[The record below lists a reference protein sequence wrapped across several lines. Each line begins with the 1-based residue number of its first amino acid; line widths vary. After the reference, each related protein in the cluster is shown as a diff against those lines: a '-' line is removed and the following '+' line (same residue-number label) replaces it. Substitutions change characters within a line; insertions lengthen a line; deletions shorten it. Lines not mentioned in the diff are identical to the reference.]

1 MSNMLKYIKYMM
13 VCTLA
18 AFAFGCAEEEYWD
31 EKPLHT
37 KDESE
42 SVMEKE
48 ETSLRLVQY
57 NVGIFQKSGS
67 SSLNMVAAM
76 MTELEADL
84 IGLNEIDSCTT
95 RSGKIQQA
103 AVFADKMGAWKF
115 NFTKAMPYL
124 GGAYGIATVWNP
136 KFKAIRM
143 HDVSLPKGS
152 GAEPRALSV
161 VEFDDFI
168 FATCHLDYTT
178 PGVQLEQIE
187 VINEFISTTYG
198 MTKKPIFITGDFNS
212 DKNSDGL
219 VEMQK
224 TWKLISS
231 TDNTF
236 SSTSPKK
243 CIDFILVKPNGA
255 DVKVVKTAV
264 PRSFASGTV
273 STASDHLPVFVDV
286 TF

>member
-1 MSNMLKYIKYMM
+1 MAVL
-13 VCTLA
+13 TA
-18 AFAFGCAEEEYWD
+18 ACAKEEYWD

-67 SSLNMVAAM
+67 SSLNMVSAM
-76 MTELEADL
+76 MTELEADV

-95 RSGKIQQA
+95 RSGKIHQA
-103 AVFADKMGAWKF
+103 AVFADKMGAWKYS
-115 NFTKAMPYL
+115 FTKAMPYM
-124 GGAYGIATVWNP
+124 GGAYGVAAAWNP
-136 KFKAIRM
+136 KFKATRM
-143 HDVSLPKGS
+143 HDVNLPKGS
-152 GAEPRALSV
+152 GAEPRAMCV
-161 VEFDDFI
+161 VEFEDFI

-178 PGVQLEQIE
+178 PGVQLEQIR
-187 VINEFISTTYG
+187 VINDFMNTTYG

-212 DKNSDGL
+212 DKNSDGMT
-219 VEMQK
+219 EMQES
-224 TWKLISS
+224 WKLISS

-236 SSTSPKK
+236 SSTNPKT
-243 CIDFILVKPNGA
+243 CIDFILVRSNGA
-255 DVKVVKTAV
+255 EVKVHKTAV

>member
-1 MSNMLKYIKYMM
+1 MLKYIKYTILCA
-13 VCTLA
+13 VAVLA
-18 AFAFGCAEEEYWD
+18 VACAEEEYWD

-37 KDESE
+37 EDESE

-76 MTELEADL
+76 MTELEADI
-84 IGLNEIDSCTT
+84 IGLNEVDSCTT

-103 AVFADKMGAWKF
+103 AVFADKMGSWKF
-115 NFTKAMPYL
+115 NYTKAMPFM
-124 GGAYGIATVWNP
+124 GGAYGIAAAWNP
-136 KFKAIRM
+136 KFKAVRM

-152 GAEPRALSV
+152 GAEPRAMCV
-161 VEFDDFI
+161 VEFENFI

-178 PGVQLEQIE
+178 PGVQLDQIR
-187 VINEFISTTYG
+187 VINDFMNTTYG

-212 DKNSDGL
+212 DSNSDGMT
-219 VEMQK
+219 EMQK
-224 TWKLISS
+224 SWKLISS
-231 TDNTF
+231 TANTF

-243 CIDFILVKPNGA
+243 CIDFILVKPNGV